1 MNATTRVLFGGM
13 LACAVALGL
22 GRFAFTPILPV
33 MQAEWG
39 LTTVGAGILAGSNN
53 LGYLVGALWAGL
65 VRSDAQRHRLLM
77 AGLVVLVASLAA
89 MALTPSEILWNLIRL
104 AAGIASAWVFV
115 LASALV
121 VPRLAELGH
130 ARLAGWHFGGVG
142 LGIAMSGTMI
152 AWIANAWG
160 AAAGWWATAAVAG
173 GMAWTSWPILRDA
186 HPRADAQATPATPL
200 AFSLPLLAA
209 AYFCEGTGY
218 IVTGTFLVALVKAT
232 PGLAPLA
239 DLSWVLVGLAALPSA
254 AAWSWVAAH
263 KGFLPALVT
272 AHAVQTIGVA
282 LPALSAHPAAVLAGA
297 VLYGGTFLGIVG
309 MALAMGR
316 AITPDRPARTMGLLT
331 AAFGVGQIIG
341 PVVAGRLAEGGD
353 WTAALGFAAA
363 ATAAGIPLLLAG
375 RIRSAPASD
384 RRRHPAR

>member
-1 MNATTRVLFGGM
+1 MNATTRVLVGGM

-39 LTTVGAGILAGSNN
+39 LTTAGAGILAASNN

-65 VRSDAQRHRLLM
+65 VRSDGQRHRLLA
-77 AGLVVLVASLAA
+77 AGLAGLVASLAA
-89 MALTPSEILWNLIRL
+89 MALTSSEVAWNLIRL
-104 AAGIASAWVFV
+104 VAGIASAWVFV

-130 ARLAGWHFGGVG
+130 ARLSGWHFGGVG
-142 LGIAMSGTMI
+142 VGIALSGTVI
-152 AWIANAWG
+152 AWIANSWG
-160 AAAGWWATAAVAG
+160 GASGWWMATLLAG
-173 GMAWTSWPILRDA
+173 AMAWKSWPVLRDA
-186 HPRADAQATPATPL
+186 HPRADAAAAPIRPL
-200 AFSLPLLAA
+200 AFPLPLLAA
-209 AYFCEGTGY
+209 AYFCEGMGY

-232 PGLAPLA
+232 PGLGPLA

-263 KGFLPALVT
+263 KGFLPALLT
-272 AHAVQTIGVA
+272 AHVIQTAGVA
-282 LPALSAHPAAVLAGA
+282 LPALSPHPAAVLAGA

-341 PVVAGRLAEGGD
+341 PVAAGWLARDGD
-353 WTAALGFAAA
+353 WAAALAFAAV
-363 ATAAGIPLLLAG
+363 ATAAGIPLLILG
-375 RIRSAPASD
+375 RFRSPPSA
-384 RRRHPAR
+384 RRRCPAR